1 MKTTL
6 LMWFESISWFQ
17 GCLDPM
23 NVCSPED
30 RGCAPMRDRVV
41 GLTCA
46 LSCSS
51 SEETSSRHPGTPGL
65 VCTAD
70 ICQQAVTSTVILSK
84 APGRQTC
91 YFYPEDLGESLEFE
105 IENLP

>member
-1 MKTTL
+1 
-6 LMWFESISWFQ
+6 
-17 GCLDPM
+17 
-23 NVCSPED
+23 
-30 RGCAPMRDRVV
+30 MRDRVV

-65 VCTAD
+65 VLLTYANKQSPAQLYFLNREAD
-70 ICQQAVTSTVILSK
+70 LLL
-84 APGRQTC
+84 
-91 YFYPEDLGESLEFE
+91 YPKDLGESLEFE